1 MRQPSETMAVAQEQG
16 MSDKYEIRL
25 KGHLGTHWSQWFNGL
40 VIHHRER
47 DETVLT
53 GHIAD
58 QAALHGIL
66 AKIRDVGIPILALKR
81 LQESHSKTMLGEDQE
96 FSEGD

>member
-1 MRQPSETMAVAQEQG
+1 MAVAQEPG

-25 KGHLGTHWSQWFNGL
+25 QGRLDAHWSQWFDGL
-40 VIHHRER
+40 VIHQER

-53 GHIAD
+53 GPIVD

-66 AKIRDVGIPILALKR
+66 AKIRDIGIPLLALKR
-81 LQESHSKTMLGEDQE
+81 LHDAHVKPESDCQEENR
-96 FSEGD
+96 

>member
-1 MRQPSETMAVAQEQG
+1 

-25 KGHLGTHWSQWFNGL
+25 KGHLGTHWSQWFDGL

-66 AKIRDVGIPILALKR
+66 AKIRDVGIPILALEQ
-81 LQESHSKTMLGEDQE
+81 LPESHSKKTLGKDQE
-96 FSEGD
+96 SSEDDQHRNETSVK

>member
-1 MRQPSETMAVAQEQG
+1 

-25 KGHLGTHWSQWFNGL
+25 KGHLDTHWSQWFNGL
-40 VIHHRER
+40 AIYHRKR

-53 GHIAD
+53 GLIAD

-66 AKIRDVGIPILALKR
+66 AKIRDLGIPLLALKR
-81 LQESHSKTMLGEDQE
+81 LHESSAKTIVGRDQE
-96 FSEGD
+96 LADRLQECCVCTGEQAGEN

>member
-1 MRQPSETMAVAQEQG
+1 

-25 KGHLGTHWSQWFNGL
+25 KGRLGDHWSQWFNGW
-40 VIHHRER
+40 IIRQRGR

-53 GHIAD
+53 GHSVD

-66 AKIRDVGIPILALKR
+66 AKIRDIGIPILALKQ
-81 LQESHSKTMLGEDQE
+81 LHESYAKPMPGEKKKGA
-96 FSEGD
+96 EGS

>member
-1 MRQPSETMAVAQEQG
+1 
-16 MSDKYEIRL
+16 
-25 KGHLGTHWSQWFNGL
+25 L

-47 DETVLT
+47 DETILT
-53 GHIAD
+53 GQIAD

-81 LQESHSKTMLGEDQE
+81 LQESHAKTTLGEDQE
-96 FSEGD
+96 FSEDDQHHNETLVK